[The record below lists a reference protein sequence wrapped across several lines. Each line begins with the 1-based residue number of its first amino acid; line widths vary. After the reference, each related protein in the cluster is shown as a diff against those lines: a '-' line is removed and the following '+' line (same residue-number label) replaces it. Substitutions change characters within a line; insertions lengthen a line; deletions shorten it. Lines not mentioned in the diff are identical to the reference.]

1 MTPKLP
7 YALEIEKLP
16 TRAAGHVKEQELDE
30 YLHLDDYMERRC
42 GKGLSSLRCSGGKR
56 RRLESRGFASGMG

>member
-30 YLHLDDYMERRC
+30 YLHLNDYMEQRC
-42 GKGLSSLRCSGGKR
+42 DKGLSSLRRIGGKR
-56 RRLESRGFASGMG
+56 RLLESRGFTSGVG